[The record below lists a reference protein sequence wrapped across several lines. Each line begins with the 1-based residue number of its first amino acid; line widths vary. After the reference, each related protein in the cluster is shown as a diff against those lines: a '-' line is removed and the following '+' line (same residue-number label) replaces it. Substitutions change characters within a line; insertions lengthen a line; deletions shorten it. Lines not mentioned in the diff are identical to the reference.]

1 MNSQL
6 ALSYPASFV
15 GREAWQRQ
23 LDAIRAAVK
32 HLTAK
37 EVAHELDVGP
47 THLSDALNERDRK
60 VWHAHW
66 THVLKAMLASRVG
79 DELAADLLRQL
90 AEADVS
96 TTPFAI
102 EVDEALTPEEE
113 AAALRRELLRF
124 GDSGKAAI
132 DRVKK
137 RGRR

>member
-37 EVAHELDVGP
+37 EVAHELDIGP

-60 VWHAHW
+60 VWHGHW
-66 THVLKAMLASRVG
+66 THVLKAMLGSRHG
-79 DELAADLLRQL
+79 DDVAADLLRQIV
-90 AEADVS
+90 EADVAA
-96 TTPFAI
+96 TPFAVT
-102 EVDEALTPEEE
+102 EDVQLTPEEE
-113 AAALRRELLRF
+113 AVALRRELLKF
-124 GDSGKAAI
+124 GDAGKAAV
-132 DRVKK
+132 DRLRK
-137 RGRR
+137 RARR